1 VEQHLTPADAIGR
14 TRLLILQPTP
24 FCNIDCDYC
33 YLPTRSDRH
42 RMPYEIIEA
51 AIRFVFSHNLPAPDF
66 TVVWHGG
73 EPLVLPVAWYREA
86 FRRASSAAPSGAV
99 LPHAMQTNGI
109 LIDDEWCE
117 FFQEIPIKVGISL
130 DGPQWL
136 HDLRRKTRS
145 GGGTFSR
152 VMRGLEK
159 LRRNGVPFHVICVV
173 TDATLDAAEE
183 LMDFFIMEGVQ
194 NIGFNL
200 EEIEGVNTSSSLL
213 HLGME
218 ARYRS
223 FFARVIARAGQ
234 ANAPL
239 VVREQQELLA
249 MLQHPTFGR
258 LSKNTSNDPFGF
270 MTVSSRGAIFT
281 FSPEL
286 AGLTDPTY
294 GDLAVGQLPDD
305 SLEDVFSRQSFQRM
319 WADIEAGTKMCQAS
333 CSYFDLCLGGA
344 PSNKLAENGSFAT
357 AETTYCRLRHQAL
370 ADVILTNLEHGLARH
385 CRAPADA
392 L

>member
-1 VEQHLTPADAIGR
+1 MEQRLTPADVAGR

-42 RMPYEIIEA
+42 RMPYEIVEA
-51 AIRFVFSHNLPAPDF
+51 AIRFVFDHDLPAPDF

-86 FRRASSAAPSGAV
+86 FQHAASAAPAGAI

-109 LIDDEWCE
+109 LINDEWCRLFKE
-117 FFQEIPIKVGISL
+117 VPIKLGISI

-136 HDLRRKTRS
+136 HDRRRKTRS
-145 GGGTFSR
+145 GAGTFSQ
-152 VMRGLEK
+152 VMRGIDK
-159 LRRNGVPFHVICVV
+159 LRRHEISFHVICVV
-173 TDATLDAAEE
+173 TDATLEAADE
-183 LMDFFIMEGVQ
+183 LMDFFLKEDLR

-200 EEIEGVNTSSSLL
+200 EEIEGANASSTLL
-213 HLGME
+213 GQPLEGC
-218 ARYRS
+218 YRN
-223 FFARVIARAGQ
+223 FFARVIARAQ
-234 ANAPL
+234 HAYPPA
-239 VVREQQELLA
+239 VIREQQELLA
-249 MLQHPTFGR
+249 SLQHPSFGK
-258 LSKNTSNDPFGF
+258 LLQSTNNEPFGF

-294 GDLAVGQLPDD
+294 GDLAIGQLPGDTLAD
-305 SLEDVFSRQSFQRM
+305 IFSRQPFQRI
-319 WADIEAGTKMCQAS
+319 WADVDAGNKMCKAS
-333 CSYFDLCLGGA
+333 CRYFDLCLGGA

-357 AETTYCRLRHQAL
+357 METSYCRLAHQVL
-370 ADVILTNLEHGLARH
+370 ADVVLANLEQGLRGGKHRLGAH
-385 CRAPADA
+385 
-392 L
+392 